1 MPFLLTFVRRY
12 PKQSILM
19 LIAMLLAGMAEGIGL
34 SAMLPLLNTAIGSQ
48 AAGHT
53 GNSPAAERMV
63 RQALEALGIP
73 PTFEALMIV
82 IFVAIILKSGLI
94 LLANKRIGFT
104 VAQVATDLR
113 LEFVRA
119 LLASRWRF
127 HLRQPIGALANTMIT
142 EASRT
147 SKAYLAGATMT
158 IALIQAIILL
168 IVAFMVSWKATLAAI
183 IGGLIIFYI
192 LRSLIKKA
200 RNAGKRQ
207 TIALKGLGRHLVDNL
222 QSIKPIKAMALEN
235 LAESVLL
242 KTTDK
247 LNKALRKRVIS
258 REYLRALSEPLRY
271 ALLLLGLYGTLTYL
285 KLPVATVIVYIF
297 LIGRI
302 FQQLG
307 KVQDAYQ
314 QMVNFESAHES
325 IKNKI
330 KEAQANRE
338 VSSGNQTPIL
348 NKAIRLN
355 QVTFAYDDKPVLRN
369 ASFIF
374 PAGMITAIVGASGSG
389 KTTVADLIIGLLKPN
404 QGEIWIDDVSLE
416 EIDLQKWRQ
425 LIGYVPQESWLL
437 HDSVLKNVT
446 LGDPKLTNE
455 DAIAALK
462 DAGAWEFVR
471 VMPQGI
477 NSTVGERGY
486 KISGGQRQRIAIARA
501 LVHKPKLLILDEAT
515 TALDPENEMAIC
527 NTLRDLRGKLTILAI
542 SHQPAVLKIADQA
555 YRLQKGA
562 AVHVENSGLT
572 DLLDSENS
580 DFDSSGKLQLTANS
594 TNLI

>member
-404 QGEIWIDDVSLE
+404 QGEVWIDDIALE
-416 EIDLQKWRQ
+416 QIDLQKWRQ